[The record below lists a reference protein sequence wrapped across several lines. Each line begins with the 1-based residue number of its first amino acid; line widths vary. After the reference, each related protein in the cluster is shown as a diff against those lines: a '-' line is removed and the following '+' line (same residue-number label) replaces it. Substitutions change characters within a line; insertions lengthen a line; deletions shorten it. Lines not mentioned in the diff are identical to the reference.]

1 MKHAYQLASATFA
14 FSVGSGIV
22 VVALPQTALF
32 YHMTS
37 DQIGMLTAAQPFG
50 YAVGCIGLGQLFHNV
65 CGKRVML
72 GGTLVSVAAVLGIAT
87 FHTLWPLVLS
97 QFVYGIALGAFWPFT
112 AAWMLENDNIPR
124 TRLLRVYNAGWTSG
138 AALGMY
144 LAGVL
149 CSEGFRAYTFFISV
163 AVTALSCIGPLLT
176 PGPRSHLNI
185 SDDTPAAAPPRDP
198 IGFPILLA
206 GIIANVTA
214 LGTRVMISFNY
225 PELNK
230 ALNFDASR
238 MGLFCAVALGGQL
251 TAFLFGAVYERFL
264 GSRRMYA
271 LMSGALIATS
281 LAFGLT
287 TNLAILTAAMLVA
300 GVVTATGFQSAILAA
315 TEWFTSRRNATT
327 IHEGFVGFAQVLPWF
342 AGLAVQHAKDSGM
355 ETIAALKM
363 PFFVLPAI
371 LAVTLCIQLALVT
384 FCKTRRLLLPRAEH
398 GSVGATTT
406 PTPKVRAPQI
416 LADGNS

>member
-32 YHMTS
+32 YHMSS

-50 YAVGCIGLGQLFHNV
+50 YAVGCIGLGQLFQNV

-72 GGTLVSVAAVLGIAT
+72 GGTVVSVAAVLGIAT
-87 FHTLWPLVLS
+87 FHTVWPLVLS
-97 QFVYGIALGAFWPFT
+97 QFIYGIALGAFWPFT
-112 AAWMLENDNIPR
+112 AAWMLENDDVPR

-144 LAGVL
+144 FAGVL
-149 CSEGFRAYTFFISV
+149 CSNGYLAYTYFISV

-176 PGPRSHLNI
+176 PGPRSHLK
-185 SDDTPAAAPPRDP
+185 SADETQVTAPARDP
-198 IGFPILLA
+198 IGRPILLA

-251 TAFLFGAVYERFL
+251 TAFLFGATYERFL
-264 GSRRMYA
+264 GSRRLYA

-287 TNLAILTAAMLVA
+287 TNLAILTAAMLIA
-300 GVVTATGFQSAILAA
+300 GVVTAMGFQSAILAA
-315 TEWFTSRRNATT
+315 TEWFSSRRNGTT
-327 IHEGFVGFAQVLPWF
+327 VHEGFVGFAQVLPWF
-342 AGLAVQHAKDSGM
+342 AGLAVQHAKESGM

-363 PFFVLPAI
+363 PFFVLPAV
-371 LAVTLCIQLALVT
+371 LGVTLLVQIALVT
-384 FCKTRRLLLPRAEH
+384 FCKTRRLLLPRAEPS
-398 GSVGATTT
+398 SVGLTATT
-406 PTPKVRAPQI
+406 PPVRTAPI